1 MSSTIVNVTW
11 SDIIPSK
18 TYGIITS
25 YSLKYKR
32 ADGRGTEKEEV
43 VFEKS
48 ALISGLDEY
57 VEYDIKVAGIT
68 SKGAG
73 VYSAVTKQRTLQD
86 GNFVTSFLFTLKVL
100 WHSTG
105 SSERLQ

>member
-1 MSSTIVNVTW
+1 MSSTTVNVTW
-11 SDIIPSK
+11 SDIIPSQ
-18 TYGIITS
+18 TYGIIAS

-32 ADGRGTEKEEV
+32 THDQGIENEIV

-57 VEYDIKVAGIT
+57 VEYDIKVSGMT

-73 VYSAVTKQRTLQD
+73 VYSAITKQRTLQD
-86 GNFVTSFLFTLKVL
+86 GNAYVL
-100 WHSTG
+100 LLYFESDVA
-105 SSERLQ
+105 Q